1 MVRRE
6 RLEIVKAILELCI
19 TPRKKT
25 AIVYQC
31 NLNFKIVRKYLI
43 GCFANGWL
51 IKNGVFY
58 ETTNLGKDYLNLIT
72 PTVES
77 IETIY
82 V

>member
-6 RLEIVKAILELCI
+6 KLEIIKEILELCI

-25 AIVYQC
+25 SIVYQC
-31 NLNFKIVRKYLI
+31 NLNFKIVKKYLTWCFI
-43 GCFANGWL
+43 GGWL
-51 IKNGVFY
+51 IKKGAFY
-58 ETTNLGKDYLNLIT
+58 ETTHLGKDYLNLIT

-77 IETIY
+77 IETIF

>member
-6 RLEIVKAILELCI
+6 RLEIVKEILELCI
-19 TPRKKT
+19 IPSRKT
-25 AIVYQC
+25 TIVYQC
-31 NLNFKIVRKYLI
+31 NLNFKIVRKYLT
-43 GCFANGWL
+43 GCFVNGWL
-51 IKNGVFY
+51 IKNGAFY
-58 ETTNLGKDYLNLIT
+58 ETTHLGKDYLNLIT